1 VPYSSSLS
9 NQKWKLIIEILT
21 KFSEWPPLFAIV
33 YLGDPVLLENLL
45 SKSKD
50 YPKKQVDQTKEK
62 SVPSR

>member
-1 VPYSSSLS
+1 MKTHHRNP
-9 NQKWKLIIEILT
+9 NEILRMA
-21 KFSEWPPLFAIV
+21 AII